1 LRPYVQDGQRITA
14 GMQLTEGSIDPQELL
29 LVKGREAVQ
38 TYLVNEAQ
46 KVYRDQGVPINDK
59 HVEVIVRQM
68 LRRVR
73 IEDPG
78 DTDLLPG
85 ELVEA
90 HEFVRINQQIMA
102 QGGEP
107 ALSTSVLLGITKAS
121 LTTDSFLSAASFQT
135 TTHVLTEA
143 AIQGKVDYLRGLKEN
158 VVIGKLIPAGT
169 GLAQRRLL
177 AAQAA
182 DGGPPPVLPEAVE
195 GIGVNDPVLG
205 MPDNESMTDDEFAA
219 LAAQNDSSVLDN
231 LMLDQLF
238 GREEDA
244 LAARLDG
251 NDGLGIVDVFSDP
264 EPLDETDRGY
274 FENAAPNDEAE
285 ERAEADARRERDEA

>member
-1 LRPYVQDGQRITA
+1 
-14 GMQLTEGSIDPQELL
+14 
-29 LVKGREAVQ
+29 
-38 TYLVNEAQ
+38 
-46 KVYRDQGVPINDK
+46 
-59 HVEVIVRQM
+59 
-68 LRRVR
+68 
-73 IEDPG
+73 
-78 DTDLLPG
+78 
-85 ELVEA
+85 
-90 HEFVRINQQIMA
+90 
-102 QGGEP
+102 
-107 ALSTSVLLGITKAS
+107 
-121 LTTDSFLSAASFQT
+121 
-135 TTHVLTEA
+135 
-143 AIQGKVDYLRGLKEN
+143 
-158 VVIGKLIPAGT
+158 
-169 GLAQRRLL
+169 LAQRRLL